1 MDDVTTYAEATY
13 TETMHIA
20 VVPGTRAAMHRFMI
34 PPKPMETKMN
44 NFSLHARMMHQ
55 QLVMLYRCMH

>member
-34 PPKPMETKMN
+34 PPKPMETSWEGKIV
-44 NFSLHARMMHQ
+44 SSHAYEIFLFPYMHG
-55 QLVMLYRCMH
+55 